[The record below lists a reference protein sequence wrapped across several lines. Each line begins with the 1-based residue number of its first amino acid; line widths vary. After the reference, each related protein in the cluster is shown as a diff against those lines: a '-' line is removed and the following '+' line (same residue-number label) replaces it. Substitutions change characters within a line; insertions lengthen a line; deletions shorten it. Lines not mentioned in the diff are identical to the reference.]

1 MTSAITATGLRKS
14 FGGKAVLDGIDLEV
28 GTPAGD
34 LEIGIVEGTA
44 ARLAV
49 NTGHERVLNLLESA
63 AGPERATRPSRR
75 GHTSYGDIT
84 FHRS

>member
-1 MTSAITATGLRKS
+1 VARGSI
-14 FGGKAVLDGIDLEV
+14 VL

-34 LEIGIVEGTA
+34 LEIGIAEGTA

-49 NTGHERVLNLLESA
+49 NSGHEHVRNLLESA
-63 AGPERATRPSRR
+63 ARPGEAAETVEAR

>member
-1 MTSAITATGLRKS
+1 MTSAIKATGLRKS

-34 LEIGIVEGTA
+34 WRSASLRALPPGW
-44 ARLAV
+44 RL
-49 NTGHERVLNLLESA
+49 TPDTSA
-63 AGPERATRPSRR
+63 YSTCWRAPPGPERPTRPSRR